1 MEKKKEIEASIRNGN
16 AMMTIASGIEEDE
29 EQNEITRK
37 MLEGGLTLDEAL
49 EKSLEALKR
58 KGGDD
63 SKQD

>member
-16 AMMTIASGIEEDE
+16 AMMAIASGIEEDK
-29 EQNEITRK
+29 EQDEITRQ

-58 KGGDD
+58 KRGDD